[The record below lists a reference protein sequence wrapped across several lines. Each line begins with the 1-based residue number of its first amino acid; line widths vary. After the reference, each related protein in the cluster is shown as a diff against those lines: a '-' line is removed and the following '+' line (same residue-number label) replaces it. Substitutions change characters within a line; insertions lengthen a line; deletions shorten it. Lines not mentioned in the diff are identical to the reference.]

1 MFITA
6 EGVRRGK
13 PDPEGYLLAAA
24 RLGVELA
31 ACVVIED
38 SPPGVAAGMRV
49 IAVTT
54 THRPAALAGADE
66 VIERLDELLKV
77 LSGVPANRS

>member
-1 MFITA
+1 VEPA
-6 EGVRRGK
+6 E
-13 PDPEGYLLAAA
+13 
-24 RLGVELA
+24 
-31 ACVVIED
+31 CVVIED
-38 SPPGVAAGMRV
+38 SAPGVAAGNAAGMRV

-77 LSGVPANRS
+77 LSGVPTNSS